1 MNGHRVL
8 WLGRFDSTQ
17 KSPEDALDILY
28 RLLTKVPDAQLT
40 MVGEVNEETLSRFSA
55 RAEELGLTEHLSFP
69 GFSND
74 VFSEYE
80 KADVFLITSNF
91 EGYSMVIAESLA
103 CRVPIVCYE
112 MPYLTLVRNSTAL
125 IQTPWKDFDAAAD
138 ALAKILNDSELRH
151 KMGES
156 QRRRQG
162 SGGA

>member
-1 MNGHRVL
+1 MAGLIRHK
-8 WLGRFDSTQ
+8 

-28 RLLTKVPDAQLT
+28 RLLPKVPDAQLT

-91 EGYSMVIAESLA
+91 EGFPWLSPKVLHAECQLCA
-103 CRVPIVCYE
+103 MKCHI
-112 MPYLTLVRNSTAL
+112 
-125 IQTPWKDFDAAAD
+125 
-138 ALAKILNDSELRH
+138 
-151 KMGES
+151 
-156 QRRRQG
+156 
-162 SGGA
+162 